1 MVFCFYSC
9 RSFFNNSTTDYFMFC
24 SSPKTHSNVHSTIGS
39 NNKFNINFFNNPNI
53 KIQTFFF
60 QSSKIINIHPK
71 SISDLIKYLSFLL
84 DLRVS
89 AQFLW
94 SAPVANAWGTACA
107 SASPSAPARHGPS
120 PWDLRLPAPRMR
132 PSSAPHRPGVEKPL
146 QIKWTKDTMYV
157 YIYIHTANA
166 WALPGTATTT
176 GNASASASASASS
189 SASSSSSIS

>member
-1 MVFCFYSC
+1 MYIGTLISTTNMCLFRFWWCFVSIPVDPSSTIQQQIISC
-9 RSFFNNSTTDYFMFC
+9 FVLHQRHTQMFIPPLVPTTSSTSFF
-24 SSPKTHSNVHSTIGS
+24 STIQTS
-39 NNKFNINFFNNPNI
+39 KFRH
-53 KIQTFFF
+53 FF

-71 SISDLIKYLSFLL
+71 SISDLIKYLSLLL

-146 QIKWTKDTMYV
+146 ANKMNKGYYV
-157 YIYIHTANA
+157 CIYI
-166 WALPGTATTT
+166 
-176 GNASASASASASS
+176 
-189 SASSSSSIS
+189 